1 MNKECIN
8 LHITLTPFRNESRL
22 LKETS
27 SLLKAE
33 ELKKILIVA
42 LYEDK
47 LQEFETIDA
56 RRSVWRVKLKS
67 RSWSKSLW
75 VQILKYLEFGWRVS
89 RFATANQVNIV
100 NVHSLGLLPLG
111 VWLKLKL
118 GAKLIY
124 DAHELETETAG
135 AKSIRKALSQLTEKL
150 LIPYVDLTIVVG
162 NKIKEFYQG

>member
-8 LHITLTPFRNESRL
+8 LHINANSFTHGSRV

-27 SLLKAE
+27 SLINAKLVE
-33 ELKKILIVA
+33 KILIVA
-42 LYEDK
+42 LHEDK

-56 RRSVWRVKLKS
+56 RCSVWRVKLKS
-67 RSWSKSLW
+67 RSWAKSLW
-75 VQILKYLEFGWRVS
+75 MQIPKLKGLFFYLEFGWRVS

-100 NVHSLGLLPLG
+100 NVHSVGLLPLG

-135 AKSIRKALSQLTEKL
+135 AKGIRKALSQLTEKL
-150 LIPYVDLTIVVG
+150 LIPYVD
-162 NKIKEFYQG
+162 